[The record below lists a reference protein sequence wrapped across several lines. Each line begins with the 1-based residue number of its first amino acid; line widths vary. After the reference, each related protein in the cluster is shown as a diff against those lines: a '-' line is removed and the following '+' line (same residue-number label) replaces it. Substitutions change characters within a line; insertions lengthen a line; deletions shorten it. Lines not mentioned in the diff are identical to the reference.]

1 MIGPGFMGLEL
12 TISGLTKTYNGNPV
26 LRDCSYT
33 FAPGL
38 TYALLGPN
46 GSGKSTL
53 FRLLAL
59 LERPDAGTVDYLENG
74 AVLAKDLALQRRFTL
89 VLPRPGIFNTTV
101 FNNVAYGLKIRG
113 VKGEAMAARVN
124 GILATV
130 GLIHKRSQRALDLSS
145 GETKRL
151 GLARAMVLNPEVLFL
166 DEPTANIDPKNT
178 EIIEDIILGMKT
190 GGQATILMITHDP
203 AQAER
208 LGDRVL
214 IMKDGRLL
222 G

>member
-1 MIGPGFMGLEL
+1 MGLRVEV
-12 TISGLTKTYNGNPV
+12 TKVVKAYNGNPV
-26 LRDCSYT
+26 LKDCSFSFT
-33 FAPGL
+33 RGL
-38 TYALLGPN
+38 TYALQGPN

-53 FRLLAL
+53 LRLLAL
-59 LERPDAGTVDYLENG
+59 LELPDAGSVDYLENG
-74 AVLAKDLALQRRFTL
+74 VALAKNLELRRRFTL

-113 VKGEAMAARVN
+113 VKADEIAARVN

-130 GLIHKRSQRALDLSS
+130 GLAHKKSQRALDLSS

-166 DEPTANIDPKNT
+166 DEPTANIDPLNT
-178 EIIEDIILGMKT
+178 DIIEEIILKMKA
-190 GGQATILMITHDP
+190 GGAVTILLITHDP
-203 AQAER
+203 AQADR
-208 LGDRVL
+208 LGDQL
-214 IMKDGRLL
+214 LFLKDGGLVP